1 MASVHIAFSRSG
13 KNWPVVECRPKN
25 IAANS
30 RLLLLQ
36 ADQCQM
42 DSGVCVCVCLFVS
55 QFEGTMKN
63 GIVQSRI

>member
-42 DSGVCVCVCLFVS
+42 DSGVCVCLFVS